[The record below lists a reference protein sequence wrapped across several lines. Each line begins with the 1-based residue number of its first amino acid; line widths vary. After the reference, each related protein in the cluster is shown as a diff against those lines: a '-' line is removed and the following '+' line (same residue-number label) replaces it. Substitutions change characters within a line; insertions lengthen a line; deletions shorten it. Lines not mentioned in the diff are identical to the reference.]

1 MKSYE
6 SNFNKN
12 FTLINNGKLAL
23 KKSSPDN
30 DNFDVLFFAD
40 KSLTEVVIPKFVRFI
55 APYSFFK
62 CGPIVKVEFEKNSQL
77 QEIGRNAFAFN
88 HFTKIEIPPSL
99 KHICEESFFF
109 CRKLRTIEIPSKSE
123 LRVFERNSLIGPI
136 FENFTIPSKLV
147 ELDLSLKMSICLK
160 TIKVDPRNNT
170 FKSIENNRVIL
181 KKSSLESTNFDVLLV
196 AIGNIERI
204 RVHIL
209 RNCVEI

>member
-6 SNFNKN
+6 SNKN
-12 FTLINNGKLAL
+12 FTLINNGKLAF

-62 CGPIVKVEFEKNSQL
+62 CGLIVKVEFEKNSQL

-99 KHICEESFFF
+99 KHIC
-109 CRKLRTIEIPSKSE
+109 RKLQN
-123 LRVFERNSLIGPI
+123 LNFERLKFLQNLN
-136 FENFTIPSKLV
+136 FEYLKEIHS
-147 ELDLSLKMSICLK
+147 LDLYLK
-160 TIKVDPRNNT
+160 TLQ
-170 FKSIENNRVIL
+170 F
-181 KKSSLESTNFDVLLV
+181 
-196 AIGNIERI
+196 
-204 RVHIL
+204 L
-209 RNCVEI
+209 RNL